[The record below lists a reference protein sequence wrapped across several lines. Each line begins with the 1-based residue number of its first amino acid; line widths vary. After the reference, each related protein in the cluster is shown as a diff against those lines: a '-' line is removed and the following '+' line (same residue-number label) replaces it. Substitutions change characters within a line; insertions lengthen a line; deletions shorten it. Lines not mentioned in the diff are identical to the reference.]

1 MPLKTAARIALQHMG
16 GLALFRYANRRK
28 SAVLAFHSFSETTQ
42 PNVAAI
48 CEYLTRHFELLPLS
62 AIVESVRNRT
72 ELPDNALAVTID
84 DGYKNYL
91 EYGHPIF
98 KRHKILTTLFAVSEF
113 AAGRLWLWP
122 DQLEFALE
130 HTARASASVDLGN
143 NGVTEFALSSP
154 QDKAAAAAHLTEMLK
169 AVPNRQR
176 IDFMAKVGRLCDVE
190 IPKVPPAHRAGMTWE
205 ELRAIAADGV
215 EIGCHTATHPILT
228 RLESAA
234 ELQAEIR
241 GAKETMEENLG
252 FSIRHFCYPN
262 GKAADF
268 DDTVVASVRAA
279 AFDSAVTCL
288 WGLNSA
294 TAEPSDKPWRIQRLP
309 FDSGLEYSYA
319 IELLAG
325 LHL

>member
-1 MPLKTAARIALQHMG
+1 VLSNAIKTAARIALHQMG
-16 GLALFRYANRRK
+16 GLALLRHSNRRK
-28 SAVLAFHSFSETTQ
+28 SGVLAFHSFSEATQ

-62 AIVESVRNRT
+62 AIVDSMKKGAA
-72 ELPDNALAVTID
+72 LPDNALAVTVD

-122 DQLEFALE
+122 DQIEFAIE
-130 HTARASASVDLGN
+130 QTARTFISVDLGN
-143 NGVTEFALSSP
+143 NGVTEFALNSP
-154 QDKAAAAAHLTEMLK
+154 QEKAATVERLTEMLK

-228 RLESAA
+228 RLESAT

-268 DDTVVASVRAA
+268 DDTVVASVRDAGFA
-279 AFDSAVTCL
+279 SAVTCL

-294 TAEPSDKPWRIQRLP
+294 AADPLRIQRLP
-309 FDSGLEYSYA
+309 FDSGLDFNYA
-319 IELLAG
+319 VELLAG